1 MSEPEFF
8 EYVCPYCQARQVF
21 PMEARGKRG
30 RCSACGTVFHLPW
43 AVAETGGV
51 AHAVPVEAGGRPP
64 PEVILVEDEP
74 AAPSRRSVSV
84 VFVCVVAF
92 LLGGGLGAAGLLI
105 YLNRQFEAGMDQ
117 LAQPGPVDQ
126 QPRHAEPQQEKDL
139 GHLVSSVACL
149 GGRRPYGHA
158 VLVEHQ
164 GQLYL
169 ATLKEQ
175 LRFQQEKIP
184 ATFFNAEGKA
194 LLTVEVTP
202 VIASKD
208 AAAEPVLLAFSEE
221 PGKLRP
227 LLQQLGIRPVPLAKN
242 AHELSVG
249 QQLYAICRVT
259 DQNFAVSDYPRQVRA
274 TLSQAPPQIVGA
286 DRRSFSVRWMTSQ
299 TILPAAPLF
308 NPDGE
313 LIGLYAQFVR
323 LPEGAILETPTVIGA
338 DQIRQLLETP
348 GELLDGQELRKS
360 LNLLPLAEPGAAKLP
375 LATRPGGFRTPPP
388 ELERLERKLKTYY
401 RLLGPARLEIYV
413 LDVFRPTQRVLLV
426 FEVQRWP
433 EPTCSI
439 EICAM
444 HFKPGESFK
453 VIREFTFAEKR
464 SVLLFDPPAPGV
476 YGVRLRVPPDEQAK
490 FLVHL
495 HAAVGW

>member
-1 MSEPEFF
+1 MSEPQFF
-8 EYVCPYCQARQVF
+8 ECVCPYCQARQLF

-51 AHAVPVEAGGRPP
+51 AHAVPVEAGGRPS
-64 PEVILVEDEP
+64 PEVILVEDER
-74 AAPSRRSVSV
+74 ATPSRRSISV

-92 LLGGGLGAAGLLI
+92 LLGGGLGAAALLI
-105 YLNRQFEAGMDQ
+105 YLNRQIDAGMDQ
-117 LAQPGPVDQ
+117 LAQPVPVHQ
-126 QPRHAEPQQEKDL
+126 QPLHAEPQQEKNL
-139 GHLVSSVACL
+139 SHLVSSVACL

-194 LLTVEVTP
+194 LLTEEVTP

-227 LLQQLGIRPVPLAKN
+227 RLQQLGIRPVPLAKN
-242 AHELSVG
+242 VHALQVG

-274 TLSQAPPQIVGA
+274 TLSQALHQTVGA
-286 DRRSFSVRWMTSQ
+286 IRSTFLVRWMTTQ

-323 LPEGAILETPTVIGA
+323 LPEGAILESPAFIGA

-348 GELLDGQELRKS
+348 AEQLDGQELRKS
-360 LNLLPLAEPGAAKLP
+360 LNLLPLAEPGAVRFP

-388 ELERLERKLKTYY
+388 ELERLTRKKIYY
-401 RLLGPARLEIYV
+401 RPLGPGQFNTHV
-413 LDVFRPTQRVLLV
+413 LDRFHPTQRVLLV

-444 HFKPGESFK
+444 HFEPGEPLK

-464 SVLLFDPPAPGV
+464 AVLLFDPPAPGV
-476 YGVRLRVPPDEQAK
+476 YGVRIRVPPDEQAK

-495 HAAVGW
+495 YAAVGW